1 MKTTTIH
8 RGDSIY
14 ITEDLAGRLDA
25 DDLVEHSKQD
35 KAALDDFVYVEPEN
49 SVEKQK
55 DCSLYVFF
63 EDQVLSPVVLDGT
76 LSMFS
81 GGQKGW
87 LIEVDE
93 IANEECVN
101 VIKRMSSASI
111 KTIHIHHK
119 RSLLICL
126 QDNVDV
132 TIRFGSLGCNVS
144 ISSDTSTAI

>member
-1 MKTTTIH
+1 MKTTQIH
-8 RGDSIY
+8 RGDSLY

-25 DDLVEHSKQD
+25 EDLVEQP
-35 KAALDDFVYVEPEN
+35 AQGNAPPEDFAYTEPEN
-49 SVEKQK
+49 DKEKQK
-55 DCSLYVFF
+55 DCSLYIFF
-63 EDQVLSPVVLDGT
+63 EDEVLSPIALDGI
-76 LSMFS
+76 LSTFS

-93 IANEECVN
+93 IARDECVE
-101 VIKRMSSASI
+101 VIKRMSCTRV
-111 KTIHIHHK
+111 KTIHVHHK
-119 RSLLICL
+119 RSSLMCM